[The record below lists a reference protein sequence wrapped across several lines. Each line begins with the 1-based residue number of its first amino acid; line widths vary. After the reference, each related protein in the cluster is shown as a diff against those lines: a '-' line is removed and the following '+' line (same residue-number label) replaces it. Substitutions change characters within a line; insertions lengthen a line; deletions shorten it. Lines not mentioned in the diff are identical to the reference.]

1 MARRWKGSTDKE
13 LREVLKFFTWQPAI
27 NFLPTSVNQGLQ
39 RVKLGFLLTGF
50 PGGTSGKE
58 PACQCRR
65 YKRHGFHPW
74 IRKIPLEE
82 CMATPSS
89 MLIVIH
95 SHKLSDISNSAMT
108 VLRLTIKIK
117 R

>member
-65 YKRHGFHPW
+65 YKRHGFNLW
-74 IRKIPLEE
+74 VGKIPWRR
-82 CMATPSS
+82 T
-89 MLIVIH
+89 
-95 SHKLSDISNSAMT
+95 
-108 VLRLTIKIK
+108 
-117 R
+117 